1 MKLER
6 ADPDDGSLEEPVGAG
21 GAAPVAVLVPASEE
35 LVSLVDQTQLLPHLC
50 KLGCRHRQI
59 SM

>member
-1 MKLER
+1 MKLETGK
-6 ADPDDGSLEEPVGAG
+6 DGDGSLEESVGAG

-35 LVSLVDQTQLLPHLC
+35 LVSLMNQTQLLPHLC